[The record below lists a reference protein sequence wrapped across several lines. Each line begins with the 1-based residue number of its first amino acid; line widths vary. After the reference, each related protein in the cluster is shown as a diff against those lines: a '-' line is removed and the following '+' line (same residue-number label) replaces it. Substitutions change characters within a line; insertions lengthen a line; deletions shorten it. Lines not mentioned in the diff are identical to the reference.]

1 MKTSSDLDSCDKR
14 GLAFPW
20 LADEGADGK
29 RGAPQQS
36 VSRFRNPLILHIP
49 YHFKAKVNVMFAQAK
64 IHAHIRALTT
74 YLNTLRL
81 PLLAV
86 ALLAGGVFGP
96 AGTAWAQVDDEPAIS
111 KVVFE
116 KAPVSSADGLR
127 VTNAPWRTHFGEHA
141 AMVLRESNSSAKK
154 VAMRD
159 LIVLANGRGEMDL
172 SATLPPLL
180 RIVEVGPSTVHR
192 LMALQALYL
201 IGTEH
206 SSESEY
212 RRAMEKLYQIA
223 REEPRGQVRSSAVAT
238 LIGFYGSKK
247 DN

>member
-1 MKTSSDLDSCDKR
+1 
-14 GLAFPW
+14 
-20 LADEGADGK
+20 
-29 RGAPQQS
+29 
-36 VSRFRNPLILHIP
+36 
-49 YHFKAKVNVMFAQAK
+49 MFAQAK

-96 AGTAWAQVDDEPAIS
+96 AGTVWAQADDEAAIQE
-111 KVVFE
+111 VVFE
-116 KAPVSSADGLR
+116 RAPVSSTDAVR

-141 AMVLRESNSSAKK
+141 ATVLRESNSSAKK
-154 VAMRD
+154 MAMRD
-159 LIVLANGRGEMDL
+159 LIVVTKGRGEVDL
-172 SATLPPLL
+172 SATLTPLL
-180 RIVEVGPSTVHR
+180 RIVEQGPSTVHR

-206 SSESEY
+206 SSEPEY
-212 RRAMEKLYQIA
+212 RRTMEELYQIA
-223 REEPRGQVRSSAVAT
+223 REEPRGQVRSSAIAT
-238 LIGFYGSKK
+238 LIEFYGSKK